1 MLIAMLLFTSGTL
14 IGIRISRQLL
24 EQSIFSENLMT
35 KIGTV
40 YAFSVFFGALFLT
53 NSFQGLW
60 ILIFAPQIF
69 FLICAIYL
77 RKMREKSFRKYFRES
92 LTNLILKMKTGKS
105 LRQALHEIANESDPF
120 MRRKLSEITE
130 IVVFSQQK
138 SRPTDSFVA
147 QVIRELCRAD
157 QNAHSSMR
165 ILTTYRDRL
174 RVEDE
179 FRHKSGQ
186 VLSQI
191 RFQALLMS
199 GLYFAVLVFV
209 SFQFGFHRNQK
220 LIGVSLFF
228 FILGLAWIFFGG
240 RRLKWKV

>member
-1 MLIAMLLFTSGTL
+1 MLIAMLLFLFGTL
-14 IGIRISRQLL
+14 TGIRISRQML

-40 YAFSVFFGALFLT
+40 YAFTVLAGSVFVT
-53 NSFQGLW
+53 SSFQKLW
-60 ILIFAPQIF
+60 MLIFGPQIF
-69 FLICAIYL
+69 VLIYAIYL

-120 MRRKLSEITE
+120 MRRKLSEIME

-138 SRPTDSFVA
+138 SRPSDSFIA

-157 QNAHSSMR
+157 QNSHSSLR
-165 ILTTYRDRL
+165 VLTTYRDRL

-191 RFQALLMS
+191 RFQALLMT
-199 GLYFAVLVFV
+199 GLYLAVLIFV
-209 SFQFGFHRNQK
+209 SFQFGFQRNQK
-220 LIGVSLFF
+220 LIGISLLF
-228 FILGLAWIFFGG
+228 FILGLAWIFLGG